1 MSNINSVAS
10 ANSVPSA
17 MSVPSATSVATSSYQ
32 IIVAKF
38 GGTSVAD
45 YAAMSRCA
53 DIVLADPNIRMVV
66 VSASSGV
73 TNLLVD
79 MTKQTAAAARV
90 DTYAGVERITY
101 AVLRQLQQQ
110 ALVGAAIEQLLLEL
124 KTLVELDR
132 SYSDIEKDLVQSF
145 GERLSSVLFAQVLAE
160 RGAPVSSFDVRR
172 VMRTDS
178 RFGKG
183 EPQIDKIA
191 ALTAQYLQPLLNQ
204 QLIVTQG
211 FIGADSFGQTTTLG
225 RGGSDYSAAILGEAV
240 GAKVVQIWTDVV
252 GIFTTDPRLTD
263 QARCIPEISFDEAAE
278 MATFGAKV
286 LHPATLIP
294 AMRQN
299 IPVFVGSSREPNAG
313 GTWISKQVDTK
324 PSYRAIALRK
334 AQTLITVK
342 SPAMLHAAGFLARV
356 FDILSRHQISVD
368 LVTTSEISVALTLD
382 DAPGSAFT
390 QSIEPALAELKAFSE
405 VTVEQNLSLIAVIG
419 NHLHSTRGV
428 TGSLFQALEKINM
441 RLICHGASRH
451 NLCFLVQDSEAAG
464 VVKELHQA
472 LF

>member
-1 MSNINSVAS
+1 MSE
-10 ANSVPSA
+10 
-17 MSVPSATSVATSSYQ
+17 Q

-45 YAAMSRCA
+45 FPAMSRCA
-53 DIVLADPNIRMVV
+53 DIVLADPRIRLIV

-79 MTKQTAAAARV
+79 ITKQTEVSARF
-90 DTYAGVERITY
+90 DLYAGIERITN
-101 AVLRQLQQQ
+101 AVLHALKEQTQVGANIKQLLIELTTLLQQP
-110 ALVGAAIEQLLLEL
+110 GAF
-124 KTLVELDR
+124 
-132 SYSDIEKDLVQSF
+132 SDAQKDLIQSF

-160 RGAPVSSFDVRR
+160 RGAMVSQFDVRR

-178 RFGKG
+178 QFGKG
-183 EPQIDKIA
+183 EPQIEQIA
-191 ALTAQYLQPLLNQ
+191 ANTSQYLLPLLKQ

-211 FIGADSFGQTTTLG
+211 FIGADPLGQTTTLG

-240 GAKVVQIWTDVV
+240 GAAVVQIWTDVV
-252 GIFTTDPRLTD
+252 GIFTTDPRLTAE
-263 QARCIPEISFDEAAE
+263 ARCIPEISFDEAAE

-294 AMRQN
+294 AMRRN
-299 IPVFVGSSREPNAG
+299 IPVFVGSSREPQAG
-313 GTWISKQVDTK
+313 GTWISKEVDAR

-334 AQTLITVK
+334 NQTLITVK
-342 SPAMLHAAGFLARV
+342 SPAMLHAAGFLAKV
-356 FDILSRHQISVD
+356 FEILSQHKISVD

-382 DAPGSAFT
+382 DAPGSAFGT
-390 QSIEPALAELKAFSE
+390 SIEPALAALKQFSE
-405 VTVEQNLSLIAVIG
+405 VTVEEGLSLIAVIG

-428 TGSLFQALEKINM
+428 TGSLFQALERINM

-451 NLCFLVQDSEAAG
+451 NLCFLVQDTEAAG
-464 VVKELHQA
+464 VVKELHTA

>member
-1 MSNINSVAS
+1 MSE
-10 ANSVPSA
+10 
-17 MSVPSATSVATSSYQ
+17 Q

-45 YAAMSRCA
+45 FPAMSRCA
-53 DIVLADPNIRMVV
+53 DIVLADPRIRLIV

-79 MTKQTAAAARV
+79 ITKQTEVSARF
-90 DTYAGVERITY
+90 DLYAGVERITN
-101 AVLRQLQQQ
+101 AVLHALKEQ
-110 ALVGAAIEQLLLEL
+110 AQVGATIKQLLIEL
-124 KTLVELDR
+124 TTLLQHIGVF
-132 SYSDIEKDLVQSF
+132 SDAQKDLIQSF

-160 RGAPVSSFDVRR
+160 RGALVSQFDVRR

-178 RFGKG
+178 QFRKG
-183 EPQIDKIA
+183 EPQIEQIA
-191 ALTAQYLQPLLNQ
+191 ANTSQYLLPLLKQ

-211 FIGADSFGQTTTLG
+211 FIGADQLGQTTTLG

-240 GAKVVQIWTDVV
+240 GAAVVQIWTDVV
-252 GIFTTDPRLTD
+252 GIFTTDPRLTAE
-263 QARCIPEISFDEAAE
+263 ARCIPEISFDEAAE

-294 AMRQN
+294 AMRRN
-299 IPVFVGSSREPNAG
+299 IPVFVGSSREPQAG
-313 GTWISKQVDTK
+313 GTWISKEVDAR

-334 AQTLITVK
+334 NQTLITVK
-342 SPAMLHAAGFLARV
+342 SPAMLHAAGFLAKV
-356 FDILSRHQISVD
+356 FEILSQHKISVD

-382 DAPGSAFT
+382 DAPGSAFGNAV
-390 QSIEPALAELKAFSE
+390 EPAINALKQFSE
-405 VTVEQNLSLIAVIG
+405 VTVEEGLSLIAVIG

-428 TGSLFQALEKINM
+428 TGSLFQALERINM

-451 NLCFLVQDSEAAG
+451 NLCFLVQDAEAAN
-464 VVKELHQA
+464 VVKELHTA

>member
-1 MSNINSVAS
+1 MSE
-10 ANSVPSA
+10 
-17 MSVPSATSVATSSYQ
+17 Q

-45 YAAMSRCA
+45 FPAMSRCA
-53 DIVLADPNIRMVV
+53 DIVLADPRIRLIV

-79 MTKQTAAAARV
+79 ITKQTEVSARF
-90 DTYAGVERITY
+90 DLYAGIERITN
-101 AVLRQLQQQ
+101 AVLHALKEQAQVGANIKQLLIELTTLLQQP
-110 ALVGAAIEQLLLEL
+110 GAF
-124 KTLVELDR
+124 
-132 SYSDIEKDLVQSF
+132 SDAQKDLIQSF

-160 RGAPVSSFDVRR
+160 RGAMVSQFDVRR

-178 RFGKG
+178 QFGKG
-183 EPQIDKIA
+183 EPHIEQIA
-191 ALTAQYLQPLLNQ
+191 ANTSQYLLPLLKQ

-211 FIGADSFGQTTTLG
+211 FIGADPLGQTTTLG

-240 GAKVVQIWTDVV
+240 GAAVVQIWTDVV
-252 GIFTTDPRLTD
+252 GIFTTDPRLTAE
-263 QARCIPEISFDEAAE
+263 ARCIPEISFDEAAE

-294 AMRQN
+294 AMRRN
-299 IPVFVGSSREPNAG
+299 IPVFVGSSREPQAG
-313 GTWISKQVDTK
+313 GTWISKEVDAR

-334 AQTLITVK
+334 NQTLITVK
-342 SPAMLHAAGFLARV
+342 SPAMLHAAGFLAKV
-356 FDILSRHQISVD
+356 FEILSQHKISVD

-382 DAPGSAFT
+382 DAPGSAFGT
-390 QSIEPALAELKAFSE
+390 SIEPALAALKQFSE
-405 VTVEQNLSLIAVIG
+405 VTVEEGLSLIAVIG

-428 TGSLFQALEKINM
+428 TGSLFQALERINM

-451 NLCFLVQDSEAAG
+451 NLCFLVQDTEAAG
-464 VVKELHQA
+464 VVKELHTA

>member
-1 MSNINSVAS
+1 MSNLQNSGAAAPLSPVL
-10 ANSVPSA
+10 NQNPL
-17 MSVPSATSVATSSYQ
+17 
-32 IIVAKF
+32 IVAKF

-45 YAAMSRCA
+45 FPAMSRCA
-53 DIVLADPNIRMVV
+53 DIVLADPSIKLIV

-79 MTKQTAAAARV
+79 ITKAADVAGRV
-90 DTYAGVERITY
+90 SHYAGVERITY
-101 AVLRQLQQQ
+101 NVLQQLQQQ
-110 ALVGAAIEQLLLEL
+110 HLVGAAIEQLLLEL
-124 KTLVELDR
+124 KTLLNAERAFTDA
-132 SYSDIEKDLVQSF
+132 EKDLVLSF

-160 RGAPVSSFDVRR
+160 RGAAVSSFDVRR

-183 EPQIDKIA
+183 EPQIDVIA
-191 ALTAQYLQPLLNQ
+191 TLTAQYLLPLLNQ

-211 FIGADSFGQTTTLG
+211 FIGADAKGQTTTLG

-240 GAKVVQIWTDVV
+240 GARVVQIWTDVV
-252 GIFTTDPRLTD
+252 GIFTTDPRLTSD
-263 QARCIPEISFDEAAE
+263 ARCIAEISFDEAAE

-299 IPVFVGSSREPNAG
+299 IPVFVGSSREPDAG

-382 DAPGSAFT
+382 DAPGSAFSN
-390 QSIEPALAELKAFSE
+390 SIEPALAELKAFSE
-405 VTVEQNLSLIAVIG
+405 VTVEQDLSLIAVIG

-451 NLCFLVQDSEAAG
+451 NLCFLVQDQEAAT

>member
-1 MSNINSVAS
+1 MLIPQNNAADFAATNANFNSF
-10 ANSVPSA
+10 
-17 MSVPSATSVATSSYQ
+17 
-32 IIVAKF
+32 IVAKF

-45 YAAMSRCA
+45 FAAMSRCA
-53 DIVLADPNIRMVV
+53 DIVLADPSIKLIV

-79 MTKQTAAAARV
+79 IAKTSDILLRLEH
-90 DTYAGVERITY
+90 YGGIERITY
-101 AVLRQLQQQ
+101 NVLRQLQQQ
-110 ALVGAAIEQLLLEL
+110 QLVGATIEQLLLEL
-124 KTLVELDR
+124 KTLVNVERDF
-132 SYSDIEKDLVQSF
+132 SDAEKDLLLSF

-160 RGAPVSSFDVRR
+160 RGAAVSSFDVRR

-178 RFGKG
+178 RFGKA
-183 EPQIDKIA
+183 EPQIGVIA
-191 ALTAQYLQPLLNQ
+191 SLTEQYLLPLLKQ

-211 FIGADSFGQTTTLG
+211 FIGADAQGQTTTLG
-225 RGGSDYSAAILGEAV
+225 RGGSDYSAAILGEAIS
-240 GAKVVQIWTDVV
+240 ARVVQIWTDVV
-252 GIFTTDPRLTD
+252 GIFTTDPRLTSD
-263 QARCIPEISFDEAAE
+263 ARCIPEISFDEAAE

-313 GTWISKQVDTK
+313 GTWISKQVETK

-382 DAPGSAFT
+382 DAPGSAFS

-405 VTVEQNLSLIAVIG
+405 VSVEQDLSLIAVIG

-451 NLCFLVQDSEAAG
+451 NLCFLVEDKEAAT

>member
-1 MSNINSVAS
+1 MSE
-10 ANSVPSA
+10 
-17 MSVPSATSVATSSYQ
+17 Q

-45 YAAMSRCA
+45 FPAMSRCA
-53 DIVLADPNIRMVV
+53 DIVLADPRIRLIV

-79 MTKQTAAAARV
+79 ITKQIEVSARF
-90 DTYAGVERITY
+90 DLYAGVERITN
-101 AVLRQLQQQ
+101 AVLHALKEQ
-110 ALVGAAIEQLLLEL
+110 AQVGATIKQLLIEL
-124 KTLVELDR
+124 TTLLQHIGAF
-132 SYSDIEKDLVQSF
+132 SDAQKDLIQSF

-160 RGAPVSSFDVRR
+160 RGALVSQFDVRR

-178 RFGKG
+178 QFGKG
-183 EPQIDKIA
+183 EPQIEQIA
-191 ALTAQYLQPLLNQ
+191 ANTSQYLLPLLKQ

-211 FIGADSFGQTTTLG
+211 FIGADQLGQTTTLG

-240 GAKVVQIWTDVV
+240 GAAVVQIWTDVV
-252 GIFTTDPRLTD
+252 GIFTTDPRLTAE
-263 QARCIPEISFDEAAE
+263 ARCIPEISFDEAAE

-294 AMRQN
+294 AMRRN
-299 IPVFVGSSREPNAG
+299 IPVFVGSSREPQAG
-313 GTWISKQVDTK
+313 GTWISKEVDAR

-334 AQTLITVK
+334 NQTLITVK
-342 SPAMLHAAGFLARV
+342 SPAMLHAAGFLAKV
-356 FDILSRHQISVD
+356 FEILSQHKISVD

-382 DAPGSAFT
+382 DAPGSAFGNAV
-390 QSIEPALAELKAFSE
+390 EPAINALKQFSE
-405 VTVEQNLSLIAVIG
+405 VTVEEGLSLIAVIG

-428 TGSLFQALEKINM
+428 TGSLFQALERINM

-451 NLCFLVQDSEAAG
+451 NLCFLVQDAEAAN
-464 VVKELHQA
+464 VVKELHTA

>member
-1 MSNINSVAS
+1 MSE
-10 ANSVPSA
+10 
-17 MSVPSATSVATSSYQ
+17 Q

-45 YAAMSRCA
+45 FPAMSRCA
-53 DIVLADPNIRMVV
+53 DIVLADPRIRLIV

-79 MTKQTAAAARV
+79 ITKQTEVSARF
-90 DTYAGVERITY
+90 DLYAGIERITN
-101 AVLRQLQQQ
+101 AVLHALKEQAQVGANIKQLLIELTTLLQQP
-110 ALVGAAIEQLLLEL
+110 GAF
-124 KTLVELDR
+124 
-132 SYSDIEKDLVQSF
+132 SDAQKDLIQSF

-160 RGAPVSSFDVRR
+160 RGAMVSQFDVRR

-178 RFGKG
+178 QFGKG
-183 EPQIDKIA
+183 EPQIEQIA
-191 ALTAQYLQPLLNQ
+191 ANTSQYLLPLLKQ

-211 FIGADSFGQTTTLG
+211 FIGADPLGQTTTLG

-240 GAKVVQIWTDVV
+240 GAAVVQIWTDVV
-252 GIFTTDPRLTD
+252 GIFTTDPRLTAE
-263 QARCIPEISFDEAAE
+263 ARCIPEISFDEAAE

-294 AMRQN
+294 AMRRN
-299 IPVFVGSSREPNAG
+299 IPVFVGSSREPQAG
-313 GTWISKQVDTK
+313 GTWISKEVDAR

-334 AQTLITVK
+334 NQTLITVK
-342 SPAMLHAAGFLARV
+342 SPAMLHAAGFLAKV
-356 FDILSRHQISVD
+356 FEILSQHKISVD

-382 DAPGSAFT
+382 DAPGSAFGT
-390 QSIEPALAELKAFSE
+390 SIEPALAALKQFSE
-405 VTVEQNLSLIAVIG
+405 VTVEEGLSLIAVIG

-428 TGSLFQALEKINM
+428 TGSLFQALERINM

-451 NLCFLVQDSEAAG
+451 NLCFLVQDTEAAG
-464 VVKELHQA
+464 VVKELHTA